1 MVVCITAVFFF
12 TMQDGKLPIMWAA
25 GHGHREL
32 VEVLFPWTKP
42 IPSIPDWSV
51 DGILRAMKYLH
62 LEVQVC
68 KWFLMGIVHS
78 EKTAV
83 VQFC

>member
-32 VEVLFPWTKP
+32 VEILFPRTKP
-42 IPSIPDWSV
+42 IASMIDWSV
-51 DGILRAMKYLH
+51 DGIIRAMKYPH
-62 LEVQVC
+62 LEPRVC
-68 KWFLMGIVHS
+68 
-78 EKTAV
+78 
-83 VQFC
+83 